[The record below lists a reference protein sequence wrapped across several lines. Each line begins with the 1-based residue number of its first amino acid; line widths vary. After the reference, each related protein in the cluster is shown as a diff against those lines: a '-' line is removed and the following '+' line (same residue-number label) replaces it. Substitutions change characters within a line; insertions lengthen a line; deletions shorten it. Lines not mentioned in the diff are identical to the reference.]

1 MTAPAPSGKHWAF
14 LKQGEI
20 MARPNDDGSGN
31 PPGRFSAPPA
41 PRSRARLI
49 GIGAVAVA
57 ALLVLLDSW
66 YTIDQGEIGV
76 VLRNGALAGTAD
88 PGLHFRVPLIDSV
101 AVISTRTERQTY
113 EEVSS
118 YSKDIQAAN
127 LKITVNY
134 HVDASQAAHIYTN
147 YGSIE
152 GAVDR
157 LVTPLVYSETKTVFG
172 QYTAQS
178 AISDRGK
185 LITDIEEQ
193 IRSQLA
199 SSGIIVENV
208 QLENIDFSEAFENSV
223 EQRMLAEVDVAKRK
237 QELEQEKIRADVV
250 RTQAAAAA
258 DQTRAAAQAQA
269 DATRLQGEAEAGAVR
284 AKGDALR
291 DNPNLVSLITAE
303 RWNGVLPTTMVPGST
318 VPFLGVR

>member
-1 MTAPAPSGKHWAF
+1 
-14 LKQGEI
+14 
-20 MARPNDDGSGN
+20 MARPTDDGTNSSLMRGGGA
-31 PPGRFSAPPA
+31 PGGKLRKLALGVA
-41 PRSRARLI
+41 
-49 GIGAVAVA
+49 AVA
-57 ALLVLLDSW
+57 AFIVVLDSW

-76 VLRNGALAGTAD
+76 VLRNGALVGTAE

-101 AVISTRTERQTY
+101 AIVSTRTERETY
-113 EEVSS
+113 EQVSS
-118 YSKDIQAAN
+118 YSKDIQAAD

-134 HVDASQAAHIYTN
+134 HVDASQAAHIYTT

-178 AISDRGK
+178 AISERGK
-185 LITDIEEQ
+185 LITDIEDE

-199 SSGIIVENV
+199 SSGVIVENV

-237 QELEQEKIRADVV
+237 QELEQEKIKADVV

-269 DATRLQGEAEAGAVR
+269 DATRLQGEAEAGAIR
-284 AKGDALR
+284 AKGDALGE
-291 DNPNLVSLITAE
+291 NPNLVTLITAE
-303 RWNGVLPTTMVPGST
+303 RWNGALPTTMVPGSAM
-318 VPFLGVR
+318 PFIGVR